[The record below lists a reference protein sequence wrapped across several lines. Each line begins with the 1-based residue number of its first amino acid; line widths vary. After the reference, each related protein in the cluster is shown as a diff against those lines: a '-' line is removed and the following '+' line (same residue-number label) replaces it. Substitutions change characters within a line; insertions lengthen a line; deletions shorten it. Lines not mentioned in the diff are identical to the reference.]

1 MQLTRAEDYG
11 LIFLAELAKRPGEF
25 VSVSEIAEH
34 FHISPL
40 FLNKII
46 FELRQGKILRSKEGK
61 SGGYQLM
68 VSPEKITVKKI
79 LETLGGDIF
88 LNACHSNCDQAYLC
102 GYKKIWEKLNKKFL
116 RELEKITLKEFI
128 HQ

>member
-25 VSVSEIAEH
+25 VSVAQIAER

-46 FELRQGKILRSKEGK
+46 LQLRRDGILRSKEGK
-61 SGGYQLM
+61 SGGYQLG
-68 VSPEKITVKKI
+68 VHPEKITMKRI
-79 LETLGGDIF
+79 LETLSGNIF
-88 LNACHSNCDQAYLC
+88 LNACKTQCDKGHLC
-102 GYKKIWEKLNKKFL
+102 GYKKTWEKINKKFL
-116 RELEKITLKEFI
+116 AELENITLKEFI
-128 HQ
+128 YQ